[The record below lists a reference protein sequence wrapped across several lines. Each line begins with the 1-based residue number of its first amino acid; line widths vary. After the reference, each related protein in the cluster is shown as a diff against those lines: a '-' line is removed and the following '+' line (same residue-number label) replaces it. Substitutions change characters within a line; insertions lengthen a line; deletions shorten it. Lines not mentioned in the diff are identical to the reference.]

1 VLLLRPLFL
10 IISKSN
16 EKSDKKVSIKL
27 DKEGWN
33 AGITDGKNK
42 ININMEK

>member
-1 VLLLRPLFL
+1 
-10 IISKSN
+10 
-16 EKSDKKVSIKL
+16 VSTVDFFRE